1 MQYIWCIYAWQAW
14 ESAVEATTKINLQV
28 KPRLSVPHLRSNN
41 ATIWETGLK
50 GSRGSNPVHNT
61 TCKSFN
67 PSVDW
72 LLLLLLWLLTTA
84 GHAAKG
90 EKCKAQKERRKK
102 KEQKRFGLKRFQSS
116 THSTI
121 GIFFVSPDHLLAI
134 IQLHQNSHKEV
145 KPCGLASLL

>member
-90 EKCKAQKERRKK
+90 GKCKAQKERRKK
-102 KEQKRFGLKRFQSS
+102 KNKKDLASKGFKVWHTLRLEFSLWAPIICLLLSSS
-116 THSTI
+116 TRIPTRKLNH
-121 GIFFVSPDHLLAI
+121 V
-134 IQLHQNSHKEV
+134 V
-145 KPCGLASLL
+145 